1 VNPLNRFVYSAIL
14 ILLLVAIGCKKDPVE
29 FPVNQFVHFPIGQKS
44 INDSSLKVEADS
56 LIREY
61 TIFHDEYGGRWV
73 RIPFSKLNANSIVR
87 ISFVL
92 KTKPLVYFQQVDP
105 VPGFFINPSAFIDAD
120 HASIVQKSDH
130 LTNGIDGR
138 LNKAKSI
145 QLFVHDYL
153 ELKIY
158 KDCGLTNA
166 SKTLEMKYGVCINYA
181 RLFVALCRATG
192 IPARTVWGAVNTGG
206 GSYRSHHAWAEF
218 LDEEGNWH
226 TVGLSFT
233 KLFDLND
240 IRYLDLMYASE
251 ENYHYQEYELFT
263 ISPEGDYFY
272 YDGSGSAVDGK
283 LNAETLVDNFPDE
296 MAISMSYAISGL
308 FEN

>member
-1 VNPLNRFVYSAIL
+1 M
-14 ILLLVAIGCKKDPVE
+14 E
-29 FPVNQFVHFPIGQKS
+29 FPVNKFVHFPIGQKS
-44 INDSSLKVEADS
+44 INDSTLKVEADS
-56 LIREY
+56 LIEDY
-61 TIFHDEYGGRWV
+61 SIYQDECGGNWV

-92 KTKPLVYFQQVDP
+92 KTKPLVYFQQADP
-105 VPGFFINPSAFIDAD
+105 VPEIFLKPSTFVDTD
-120 HASIVQKSDH
+120 HPSIIEKCNH

-138 LNKAKSI
+138 LNQAKNI

-206 GSYRSHHAWAEF
+206 GTYRSHHAWAEF

-240 IRYLDLMYASE
+240 LRYLDLMYASE
-251 ENYHYQEYELFT
+251 ENHHYQEYETFT
-263 ISPEGDYFY
+263 ISPEGDYFF

-283 LNAETLVDNFPDE
+283 LNAVTLVDNFPEE
-296 MAISMSYAISGL
+296 MEISMSYAISSL